1 MNLSDYIKAQ
11 FPSDETSQFHIECD
25 KIGDWIIEEISYLYT
40 TKTIRT
46 SPSFPTMLDEITD
59 PNSPAKDNQLLAYY
73 VFSGFGSGFDV
84 VMASALIYLTTPAPT
99 LPPPPPYLYPGGVI
113 NSYMLDEITTGLA
126 LQGNV
131 PNANITLLIQAF
143 DNFLVDKFAT
153 TT

>member
-84 VMASALIYLTTPAPT
+84 VMDSALDYLTTPA
-99 LPPPPPYLYPGGVI
+99 PYLYPGGVI
-113 NSYMLDEITTGLA
+113 NSYMLAEITTGLA

-143 DNFLVDKFAT
+143 DNFLVDKFET